1 MKQCSVLPQDI
12 LIAGAIFN
20 LGYLPNEEKT
30 IIPTSE
36 TTLITIIEILPRL
49 RKGGL
54 LLLVVYSGHI
64 GGKEEKDTILTYV
77 QTLSQTD
84 YTVLRY
90 DFLNKK
96 KPPLLIAIEK
106 NKKRN
111 GGWPSFLLISI

>member
-36 TTLITIIEILPRL
+36 TTLITIIEILPQL
-49 RKGGL
+49 KKGYGSNL
-54 LLLVVYSGHI
+54 CLN
-64 GGKEEKDTILTYV
+64 
-77 QTLSQTD
+77 TLSNGQ
-84 YTVLRY
+84 YRFALR
-90 DFLNKK
+90 LSKPKK
-96 KPPLLIAIEK
+96 TPLLIAIEK